1 MPRRLG
7 FPDSFALSAEF
18 VDLRDVGGT
27 DRRGQPSFP
36 KEIFA
41 ALGIAETSAG
51 RTLIVTVRP
60 KTVSSAFQTTPV
72 PPSPIFSISR

>member
-36 KEIFA
+36 KEHFA
-41 ALGIAETSAG
+41 ALGLAG
-51 RTLIVTVRP
+51 DVGG
-60 KTVSSAFQTTPV
+60 
-72 PPSPIFSISR
+72 